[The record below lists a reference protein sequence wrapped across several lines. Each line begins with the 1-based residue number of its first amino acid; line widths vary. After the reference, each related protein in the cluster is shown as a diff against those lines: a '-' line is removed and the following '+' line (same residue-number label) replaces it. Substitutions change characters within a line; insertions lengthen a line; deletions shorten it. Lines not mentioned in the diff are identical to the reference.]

1 MDLPQEIVVKIL
13 FTIYSFSEKNELM
26 LLSMIGFEHL
36 EEGSM

>member
-36 EEGSM
+36 EEVSM